1 MNYSLLLFTQFAI
14 YAMILAL
21 IMQRSH
27 FLMSL
32 LSLEGVMLS
41 TVLFIPILVYHS
53 SIFLPT
59 ISIIMLTFGACEASL
74 GLSLLVKMSRSYGS
88 DMMSSL
94 STNKC

>member
-1 MNYSLLLFTQFAI
+1 MNYSLILFTQLSI
-14 YAMILAL
+14 YAMIMAL
-21 IMQRSH
+21 LIQRSH

-32 LSLEGVMLS
+32 LCLEGIMLS
-41 TVLFIPILVYHS
+41 TVLFIPILMYS
-53 SIFLPT
+53 SSLFLPT

-94 STNKC
+94 SMDKC